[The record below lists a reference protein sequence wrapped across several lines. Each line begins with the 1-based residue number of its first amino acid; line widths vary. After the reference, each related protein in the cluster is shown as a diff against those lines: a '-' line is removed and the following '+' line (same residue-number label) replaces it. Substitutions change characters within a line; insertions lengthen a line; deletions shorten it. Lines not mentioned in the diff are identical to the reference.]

1 MSGTGLIVWVFFR
14 VLRDHIKK
22 LAKVITPHHPK
33 LSIPTEFLV
42 EAPWWFAQQ
51 QILQISAYKTA
62 LEKVRCVARCIMSI
76 MNLLSM
82 TSGRN
87 PSADD
92 LTPVLIFVLIKVRI
106 LCVGILLV
114 LIVLIGA
121 LLISRRILRTC
132 CRRFNT

>member
-1 MSGTGLIVWVFFR
+1 MDRQTDRQKEGLEEKSFHWLLISR

-62 LEKVRCVARCIMSI
+62 LEKVRCVARCILSI

-92 LTPVLIFVLIKVRI
+92 LTPVLIFVLIKV
-106 LCVGILLV
+106 G
-114 LIVLIGA
+114 LIV
-121 LLISRRILRTC
+121 
-132 CRRFNT
+132 